1 MSYNIMTISLL
12 VQILILAALLFAIA
26 ELRILTRDLGR
37 ILTRLSGD
45 RELRENIPA
54 QPGQTINVNL
64 SPVPQ
69 GVQVTEKAAEGI
81 TVSKAASEGSRRE
94 MTTDDSRDEK
104 KSAPS
109 GPFAVKCPICH
120 TENSSYR
127 SECFNCGNPLR

>member
-1 MSYNIMTISLL
+1 MTISLL

-64 SPVPQ
+64 SPVSP
-69 GVQVTEKAAEGI
+69 GVQVTEKSAEGI
-81 TVSKAASEGSRRE
+81 TVAKAGAEGSRSPATAPE
-94 MTTDDSRDEK
+94 AGEEK

-109 GPFAVKCPICH
+109 APFAVKCPICH
-120 TENSSYR
+120 VENSSYR
-127 SECFNCGNPLR
+127 GECFNCGNPLR

>member
-1 MSYNIMTISLL
+1 MTISLL

-64 SPVPQ
+64 SPVSP
-69 GVQVTEKAAEGI
+69 GVQVTEKSAEGI
-81 TVSKAASEGSRRE
+81 TVAKAGAEGSRSPSTAPE
-94 MTTDDSRDEK
+94 AGEEK

-109 GPFAVKCPICH
+109 APFAVKCPICH
-120 TENSSYR
+120 VENSSYR
-127 SECFNCGNPLR
+127 GECFNCGNPLR